1 MKFILN
7 YAAIGLA
14 AALATAGGC
23 TQAPPPEFHL
33 NMVQAATNE
42 IDPAYQQEIANVLG
56 AMFGTPD
63 DPHVLAE
70 SGLDQKLLTLAA
82 GPAWTDS
89 DSQSHGLYRRHCVH
103 CHGIS
108 GDGRGPTAL
117 FLDPYPRDYRK
128 GVFKFKSTYAS
139 AKPSDA
145 DLVRILHNG
154 IPGTSM
160 PSFSLL
166 PRPEVDAL
174 VEYVKY
180 LAIRGEMETALVN
193 YVAQELGEEEA
204 EDANGEPI
212 LEDGE
217 PKMIRLALNPAENP
231 EQGDVI
237 KESLAMIVEAWDAA
251 AENAIVPE
259 EGAIPEDNRSAEEFA
274 KSAKAGR
281 ELFLSKK
288 ANCYTCHGPTALGD
302 GQQTDYDV
310 WMKDIVAAVTLAGS
324 TEKANESLAEVPE
337 DETDEQEAEREAGIE
352 RNDGLIS
359 TLEDALSATYPI
371 RNAIPRNLRQGVY
384 RGGRRRVDVFYRI
397 HAGIPGSPMPGVGST
412 APGGQGTLTEAE
424 IWQLVDYVMSL
435 PYEAAS
441 GPDQDLQVN
450 QLPVVR

>member
-1 MKFILN
+1 MKSTLT

-14 AALATAGGC
+14 AVLATAAGC

-63 DPHVLAE
+63 EPQVLAE
-70 SGLDQKLLTLAA
+70 SGLNQKLLTLAA

-89 DSQSHGLYRRHCVH
+89 ESQSHGLYRRHCVH

-166 PRPEVDAL
+166 PKPEVDAL

-212 LEDGE
+212 LEDGK
-217 PKMIRLALNPAENP
+217 PKIVRLPLNPAENP

-237 KESLAMIVEAWDAA
+237 KESLTMIVEAWEAA

-259 EGAIPEDNRSAEEFA
+259 EGAIPGDDRSAEELA
-274 KSAKAGR
+274 ESAKAGR

-302 GQQTDYDV
+302 GQQTDYDI
-310 WMKDIVAAVTLAGS
+310 WMKDIVAAVNLAAS
-324 TEKANESLAEVPE
+324 TEKANASLAEAPE
-337 DETDEQEAEREAGIE
+337 GETDEQEEERDAGIE
-352 RNDGLIS
+352 RNDALLG
-359 TLEDALSATYPI
+359 TLDNALSTTYPI

-384 RGGRRRVDVFYRI
+384 RGGRRRADVFYRI

-435 PYEAAS
+435 PYETAS